1 MPASPRRT
9 RILLAAAAVLLGL
22 LALSGADPYDRLTW
36 AAEVAPVV
44 IVMAVLFATWRRFPL
59 TDLLYCLIFVHALV
73 LLVGGAYTYAR
84 VPLGFLIADLLDMSR
99 NPYDKI
105 GHFFQGLVPAI
116 AAREVLIRG
125 DFVRRGKMLS
135 FIVLCIV
142 LAVSASYEF
151 VEWGAALLLGQ
162 GAEEFL
168 GTQGYV
174 WDTQSDMFYALIGGC
189 AALGLLS
196 RFHDR
201 QMARLQGSTGPVRQM
216 SRQ

>member
-1 MPASPRRT
+1 MPPAPRRT
-9 RILLAAAAVLLGL
+9 RVLLAAAAVIVAVLL
-22 LALSGADPYDRLTW
+22 LSGLNPYDRLTW
-36 AAEVAPVV
+36 AAEVFPVV
-44 IVMAVLFATWRRFPL
+44 IVLPVLFATRRRFPL
-59 TDLLYCLIFVHALV
+59 TTLLYCLIFVHALV
-73 LLVGGAYTYAR
+73 LILGGAYTYAR
-84 VPLGFLIADLLDMSR
+84 VPLGFWIADLLDMSR

-116 AAREVLIRG
+116 AAREVLLRG
-125 DFVRRGKMLS
+125 DFVRRGKMLA
-135 FIVLCIV
+135 FIVICIV
-142 LAVSASYEF
+142 LAVSAAYEL

-201 QMARLQGSTGPVRQM
+201 QMAALQGSSGSVNQM

>member
-1 MPASPRRT
+1 MPASSHRT
-9 RILLAAAAVLLGL
+9 RILLAAAAVLLAL

-73 LLVGGAYTYAR
+73 LIVGGAYTYAR
-84 VPLGFLIADLLDMSR
+84 VPLGFWIADLLDMSR

-125 DFVRRGKMLS
+125 DFVRRGKMLA

-151 VEWGAALLLGQ
+151 VEWGAALLLG
-162 GAEEFL
+162 GDAEDFL

-174 WDTQSDMFYALIGGC
+174 WDTQSDMLYALIGGC

-201 QMARLQGSTGPVRQM
+201 QMAALQGSSGPVSQM

>member
-1 MPASPRRT
+1 M
-9 RILLAAAAVLLGL
+9 
-22 LALSGADPYDRLTW
+22 
-36 AAEVAPVV
+36 
-44 IVMAVLFATWRRFPL
+44 LFATWRRFPL

-73 LLVGGAYTYAR
+73 LIVGGAYTYAR
-84 VPLGFLIADLLDMSR
+84 VPLGFWIADLLDMSR

-116 AAREVLIRG
+116 AAREVLLRG
-125 DFVRRGKMLS
+125 DFVRSGKMLA

-142 LAVSASYEF
+142 LAVSATYEF
-151 VEWGAALLLGQ
+151 VEWGAALLLG
-162 GAEEFL
+162 GDAEDFL

-174 WDTQSDMFYALIGGC
+174 WDTQSDMLYALIGGC

-201 QMARLQGSTGPVRQM
+201 QMAALQGSSGPVARCPGS
-216 SRQ
+216 SRGSSGPRRTSPSAPRSGSTSPSSASGSR

>member
-1 MPASPRRT
+1 MPASSHRA
-9 RILLAAAAVLLGL
+9 RILLAAAAVLLAL
-22 LALSGADPYDRLTW
+22 LAISGADPYDRLTW

-59 TDLLYCLIFVHALV
+59 TDLLYCLIFVHAIV
-73 LLVGGAYTYAR
+73 LMVGGAYTYAR

-142 LAVSASYEF
+142 LAISAAYEF
-151 VEWGAALLLGQ
+151 IEWGAALLLG
-162 GAEEFL
+162 GSAEDFL
-168 GTQGYV
+168 GMQGYV
-174 WDTQSDMFYALIGGC
+174 WDTQSDMFYALIGGS
-189 AALGLLS
+189 AALAFLS
-196 RFHDR
+196 RVHDR
-201 QMARLQGSTGPVRQM
+201 QIAALQGASGPVPQM